1 MGANSGLPDTQT
13 AGKAVLLVIDACTA
27 FSIRL
32 LLTAYSALR
41 LSLAPH
47 PAPRRAI
54 SGTTDKCTTYTAY
67 YMACSYP
74 VISAEPD
81 RSDCGEA
88 RPVRVSPT
96 LSQPH

>member
-1 MGANSGLPDTQT
+1 MTRQET
-13 AGKAVLLVIDACTA
+13 EQERRFRIAGEQPP
-27 FSIRL
+27 FGRL
-32 LLTAYSALR
+32 L
-41 LSLAPH
+41 
-47 PAPRRAI
+47 
-54 SGTTDKCTTYTAY
+54 GVG
-67 YMACSYP
+67 